1 METASTE
8 HLLAT
13 LKKSRLLS
21 EAELSRAYR
30 LTPSAKDDPRILA
43 RKLVR
48 EGLVT
53 VWQAQQLLAGR
64 ASFHLGRYRLLER
77 ISQGHFGVVFRAQQ
91 MDLKRIV
98 ALKVLAGAALS
109 EPQTVARFQREVR
122 VAAQLE
128 HANLVRAYDAEC
140 AAGLHFLVMEFV
152 PGRNFKCWIDEY
164 GRLPLDWACE
174 CVRQAAVALEYVHAQ
189 GLVHRDIKPSNLMVS
204 AADTTSTPSVKIL
217 DLGLARVV
225 SEEVESAEHR
235 LTKPGHVLGT
245 VDYIAPEQVESTK
258 DADIRADIYGLGC
271 TLFKAVTGEVPFP
284 GQSAAEKIM
293 ARLNN
298 TAPRLA
304 SLRDDVPA
312 ELDELA
318 ARMLAR
324 DPADRFQTP
333 IEVAEALTP
342 FAMTGE
348 VVVLHAERSPAADKC
363 SGTQVGRPAQTR
375 IRELE
380 TRVAELERRLEE
392 IEASGGAKQAVYPRR
407 LSKNKVRA
415 S

>member
-1 METASTE
+1 MEVANIE

-13 LKKSRLLS
+13 LKKSRLLT
-21 EAELSRAYR
+21 EAELSTAYR
-30 LTPSAKDDPRILA
+30 LAPSAKDNPRLLA

-48 EGLVT
+48 QGLVT
-53 VWQAQQLLAGR
+53 VWQAQQLLASR
-64 ASFHLGRYRLLER
+64 SAFHLGRYRLLER
-77 ISQGHFGVVFRAQQ
+77 IGQGHFGVVFRAQQ

-98 ALKVLAGAALS
+98 ALKVLAGEALS
-109 EPQTVARFQREVR
+109 EPQTVARFEREVR

-128 HANLVRAYDAEC
+128 HANLVRAYDAES
-140 AAGLHFLVMEFV
+140 AGGVHFLVMEYV

-164 GRLPLDWACE
+164 GRLPIDFACE
-174 CVRQAAVALEYVHAQ
+174 SVRQAAVALDYVHAQ
-189 GLVHRDIKPSNLMVS
+189 GMVHRDIKPSNLMVS
-204 AADTTSTPSVKIL
+204 AADTTSTPTVKIL

-225 SEEVESAEHR
+225 AEEFESAEHR

-245 VDYIAPEQVESTK
+245 VDYISPEQIESTK
-258 DADIRADIYGLGC
+258 DADIRADIYSLGC
-271 TLFKAVTGEVPFP
+271 TLFKAITGEVPFA
-284 GQSAAEKIM
+284 GAGVAEKIM

-298 TAPRLA
+298 DAPRLT

-312 ELDELA
+312 ELDEVC

-324 DPADRFQTP
+324 DSAERYQTP
-333 IEVAEALTP
+333 GEVAEALAP
-342 FAMTGE
+342 FGMTGE
-348 VVVLHAERSPAADKC
+348 VVVLHAERPPADK
-363 SGTQVGRPAQTR
+363 SGGTLVGRPAQIR

-392 IEASGGAKQAVYPRR
+392 IERSGGEKQAVYPRR
-407 LSKNKVRA
+407 LGKNKVRA